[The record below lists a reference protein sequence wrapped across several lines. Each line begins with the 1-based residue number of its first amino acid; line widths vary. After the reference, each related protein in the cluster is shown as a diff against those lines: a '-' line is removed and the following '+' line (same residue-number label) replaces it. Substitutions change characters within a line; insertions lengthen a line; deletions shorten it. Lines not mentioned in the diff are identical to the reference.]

1 MTGLLEGP
9 DEVQEERKEERGD
22 GGLME
27 IFGGFE
33 DAEGTVDPE
42 SHRKVRGSNK
52 PKISEEKRR
61 LMEQKK
67 KERAENKKRKQ

>member
-9 DEVQEERKEERGD
+9 DEVQEERKKERGD

-33 DAEGTVDPE
+33 
-42 SHRKVRGSNK
+42 KVTNHH
-52 PKISEEKRR
+52 IYIV
-61 LMEQKK
+61 LCKK
-67 KERAENKKRKQ
+67 VYIQIPGPTQQIV